1 MTKNKQAQQLYYE
14 NKTFIQVVM
23 KVGLDAVYGGG
34 REGLPGIWVVNVRCL
49 SAGDG
54 ERPK

>member
-34 REGLPGIWVVNVRCL
+34 REGLPGIWVVNVR
-49 SAGDG
+49 
-54 ERPK
+54 